1 MMLLRA
7 NVLTLGFSG
16 IRRDVIELLC
26 EMLNRRVHPVV
37 PEKGSVGA
45 SGDLAPLAHLA
56 LSVIGEGE
64 VFFEGQRMASA
75 EALQRAKLKPLELE
89 AKEGL
94 ALLNGTQ
101 AMHAVGGLALLRA
114 QRLARVAD
122 VSGAMSLEAL
132 KGTPVAFDLR
142 LQDAR
147 PHPGQKAV
155 AEHLLSL
162 MEDSEIRQSHLTDD
176 PRVQDAYSLRCM
188 PQVHGAVR
196 GALAH
201 CEDILLIESAS
212 ATDNPLVFAETGD
225 VISGGNFH
233 GAPLAFA
240 FDYAA
245 IAMTDLM
252 SMSERR
258 TDRLTNPDK
267 SEGLPAFLARR
278 PGVESGFMIAHVAA
292 ASLVNEARVLAH
304 PASIDNITTSGG
316 KEDHVSM
323 GMTSA
328 LKLRS
333 IVDLAENLLAIELLA
348 AAEGLEHRR
357 PLKAGRGVER
367 AFAAVRKI
375 APPLTHDRPLSGDI
389 ARVAEAIRRG
399 DFDREERTDMSGKRI
414 IHAPRG
420 SERTCKGWHQE
431 AAMRMLMNNL
441 DPDVAENPDQLVV
454 YGGTG
459 RAARSW
465 EAFDAIVG
473 SLRELENDETL
484 LVQSGKP
491 VGKFRTHDE
500 APRVLIA
507 NSNLVGQWNNYA
519 EFNRLERMGL
529 TMYGQMTAGS
539 WIYIGSQ
546 GIVQGTFETFAAAG
560 RKHFGGS
567 LDGKFVLTGGL
578 GGMGGAQPLAATM
591 NGAVFLGVEVDP
603 ARIEK
608 RLKSGYCDKIAWS
621 LDEALKLIDQARKDR
636 KSLSVG
642 LVGNCADVLP
652 EIVKRGVVPDVLT
665 DQTSAHDALNG
676 YVPHGMSLEDAL
688 ALRRKNPDEYIERA
702 MHSMA
707 VHVEAMLALQKK
719 GAITFDYGN
728 NIRAQAQKAGVKN
741 AFDIPGFRS

>member
-1 MMLLRA
+1 VELNGQALTLEQIAAVAIGDEHVAISATARPRIAASRKVIEQIVAREAVVYGVNTGFGKLSDVRVPQGELRQLQLNLVRSHACGIGEPLSEAEVRAMMLLRA

-16 IRRDVIELLC
+16 IRGEVIELLC

-64 VFFEGQRMASA
+64 VFFESQRMATA
-75 EALQRAKLKPLELE
+75 EALKRAKLNSVELE

-132 KGTPVAFDLR
+132 KGTPVAFDRR

-147 PHPGQKAV
+147 PHPGQKAA

-162 MEDSEIRQSHLTDD
+162 LEDSEIRQSHLTDD

-188 PQVHGAVR
+188 PQVHGAMR

-201 CEDILLIESAS
+201 CEDVLLIESAS

-245 IAMTDLM
+245 IAIADLM

-267 SEGLPAFLARR
+267 SEGLPAFLAQR

-304 PASIDNITTSGG
+304 PASVDNITTSGG

-333 IVDLAENLLAIELLA
+333 IVDLGENLLAIELLA
-348 AAEGLEHRR
+348 AAQGLEHRR

-367 AFAAVRKI
+367 AFDAVRKV
-375 APPLTHDRPLSGDI
+375 APPLTHDRALSGDI
-389 ARVAEAIRRG
+389 ARVAEAVRRG
-399 DFDREERTDMSGKRI
+399 DFG
-414 IHAPRG
+414 G
-420 SERTCKGWHQE
+420 SE
-431 AAMRMLMNNL
+431 
-441 DPDVAENPDQLVV
+441 
-454 YGGTG
+454 
-459 RAARSW
+459 
-465 EAFDAIVG
+465 
-473 SLRELENDETL
+473 
-484 LVQSGKP
+484 
-491 VGKFRTHDE
+491 
-500 APRVLIA
+500 
-507 NSNLVGQWNNYA
+507 
-519 EFNRLERMGL
+519 
-529 TMYGQMTAGS
+529 
-539 WIYIGSQ
+539 
-546 GIVQGTFETFAAAG
+546 
-560 RKHFGGS
+560 
-567 LDGKFVLTGGL
+567 
-578 GGMGGAQPLAATM
+578 
-591 NGAVFLGVEVDP
+591 
-603 ARIEK
+603 
-608 RLKSGYCDKIAWS
+608 
-621 LDEALKLIDQARKDR
+621 
-636 KSLSVG
+636 
-642 LVGNCADVLP
+642 
-652 EIVKRGVVPDVLT
+652 
-665 DQTSAHDALNG
+665 
-676 YVPHGMSLEDAL
+676 
-688 ALRRKNPDEYIERA
+688 
-702 MHSMA
+702 
-707 VHVEAMLALQKK
+707 
-719 GAITFDYGN
+719 
-728 NIRAQAQKAGVKN
+728 
-741 AFDIPGFRS
+741 